1 MEKTPKISVVM
12 PVYNAEKTLRA
23 AADSVLGQ
31 TFRDLELLLVDDG
44 CTDGSAALID
54 ALAASDGRVRAL
66 HLVKNGG
73 ASAARNAG
81 MARARG
87 EYLMFMDADDDM
99 ERDLLDRV
107 CALPEADVTVWG
119 VSDDYYDAVGRLY
132 QQTPYCP
139 GDGRYEDR
147 EAVRRQLIELEAI
160 TLLGYTPNKLY
171 RLRTVRESGA
181 HFEPRLVT
189 EDIFFN
195 LDQCA
200 SWETMNTLAYPA
212 LHYCHRQTGGSI
224 TSRFVPDFFLQN
236 SERVARILA
245 LYDGWGMTD
254 ARVLGVLGGIY
265 SRYFFSAL
273 ERSYDPRAGMNAAAR
288 RAFYRETF
296 ASPLCGRVL
305 SHAAPAGRTAR
316 LLCALL
322 KTGCAP
328 LCLFTARAIRF
339 SRAKLPALF
348 ARLRQSR

>member
-12 PVYNAEKTLRA
+12 PVYNAAQTLRA

-31 TFRDLELLLVDDG
+31 TFRDLELLLVNDG
-44 CTDGSAALID
+44 CTDDSPALID
-54 ALAASDGRVRAL
+54 ALAAADGRVRAL
-66 HLVKNGG
+66 HLAKNGG

-81 MARARG
+81 MAQSRG

-99 ERDLLDRV
+99 ERDLLSRV

-139 GDGRYEDR
+139 QDGRFEGR

-181 HFEPRLVT
+181 RFEPRLVT

-200 SWETMNTLAYPA
+200 CWETMNTLSYPA
-212 LHYCHRQTGGSI
+212 LHYCHRQAGGSI
-224 TSRFVPDFFLQN
+224 TSRFVPDFFEQN
-236 SERVARILA
+236 SERVARLLA

-273 ERSYDPRAGMNAAAR
+273 ERSFDPRAGMNAAAR
-288 RAFYRETF
+288 RAFYRETLS
-296 ASPLCGRVL
+296 SPLCRRVL
-305 SHAAPAGRTAR
+305 PHAAPSGRAAR
-316 LLCALL
+316 LLSALL
-322 KTGCAP
+322 SSGCAP
-328 LCLFTARAIRF
+328 LSLLAARAIRF
-339 SRAKLPALF
+339 SRKSLPALF
-348 ARLRQSR
+348 TRLRQSR

>member
-1 MEKTPKISVVM
+1 MERTPKISVIM
-12 PVYNAEKTLRA
+12 PVYNAAGTLRV

-44 CTDGSAALID
+44 CTDGSPALID
-54 ALAASDGRVRAL
+54 ALAAADDRVRAL
-66 HLVKNGG
+66 HLAKNGG

-81 MARARG
+81 MAQSRG

-99 ERDLLDRV
+99 ERDLLERV

-119 VSDDYYDAVGRLY
+119 VSDDYYDAAGRRY

-139 GDGRYEDR
+139 KDGRFEGR

-181 HFEPRLVT
+181 RFEPRLVT

-200 SWETMNTLAYPA
+200 CWETMNTLAYPA
-212 LHYCHRQTGGSI
+212 LHYCHRQAGGSV
-224 TSRFVPDFFLQN
+224 TSRFVPDFFAQN
-236 SERVARILA
+236 SERVARLLA
-245 LYDGWGMTD
+245 LYDGWDMTD

-273 ERSYDPRAGMNAAAR
+273 ERSFDPRADMNAAAR
-288 RAFYRETF
+288 RAFYRETLS
-296 ASPLCGRVL
+296 SPLCRRVL
-305 SHAAPAGRTAR
+305 PHAAPDGRAAR
-316 LLCALL
+316 LLCAFLS
-322 KTGCAP
+322 TGSAS
-328 LCLFTARAIRF
+328 LCLLSARVIRL

-348 ARLRQSR
+348 TRLRQSR